1 LSQPGDTAARYDQIA
16 EVYDETREPLT
27 TRAIDNL
34 AALLLQ
40 DGSRMLLEAG
50 VGTGRISLP
59 LQQRQFEI
67 VGVDLSK
74 GMVAKARGKGVR
86 GLILADANQ
95 LPFRDKEFDAAIM
108 AHVLHLLDNPVRTFK
123 SLNRVATHEVVI
135 LVTKRGGGSTS
146 ESETSPLRDT
156 FRRVAAELGY
166 PRRGDADG
174 RGGIF
179 QKENDFLTTYPP
191 SSLVTLEDREIVTS
205 TGERLS
211 ILERRAF
218 GHLRD
223 IPEDTFMEII
233 RRVRESVDTEKEIRY
248 RRIEQAAVWRITS

>member
-1 LSQPGDTAARYDQIA
+1 
-16 EVYDETREPLT
+16 
-27 TRAIDNL
+27 
-34 AALLLQ
+34 
-40 DGSRMLLEAG
+40 
-50 VGTGRISLP
+50 
-59 LQQRQFEI
+59 
-67 VGVDLSK
+67 
-74 GMVAKARGKGVR
+74 
-86 GLILADANQ
+86 
-95 LPFRDKEFDAAIM
+95 
-108 AHVLHLLDNPVRTFK
+108 
-123 SLNRVATHEVVI
+123 
-135 LVTKRGGGSTS
+135 
-146 ESETSPLRDT
+146 
-156 FRRVAAELGY
+156 VAAELGY